1 MPRAAFANG
10 RFPKAQAI
18 VTAPG
23 DDATIY
29 LRASF
34 GILVSHDTGRSWR
47 WLCEQ
52 QLGFSSQWDPPVAA
66 SRGGRLWVALTDGA
80 RTTLDGCA
88 VADVPAL
95 KGELV
100 ADLTTDRDGDR
111 VLAVTSPPGKPAFVW
126 RSDDVAKGGV
136 GFTRLGKGV
145 SGFHFDTLEVAP
157 SNPSRA
163 YLTATPEGPGARA
176 HLFRSDDGGAT
187 IRELAPA
194 LPGDGR
200 LFLASVDP
208 RDPDRL
214 LVRKLSEAGSD
225 VLLSTDGGKT
235 FAVALHMR
243 GAMFG
248 FTRTPDG
255 SAYYAGSGDPK
266 EGLWRSFD
274 RGTTWEPGAKTSVFC
289 LHATAT
295 RLLVCS
301 NPYVPAGYAIAES
314 LDRGATVTPLA
325 TFDDV
330 GGPVQCDAGT
340 ACDEPWPATRAAIAT
355 RAHTGDT
362 SYGAGAIDAGG
373 ALDASSSSSPPTRAP
388 SASACGCALVGVAP
402 DGRAPLWLFGL
413 ALAVAAARARAP
425 RGSRETQR
433 HAEPDHLRVECF
445 IRVRGVVR
453 ARSARTAGNQGDS

>member
-136 GFTRLGKGV
+136 GFTRLG
-145 SGFHFDTLEVAP
+145 
-157 SNPSRA
+157 
-163 YLTATPEGPGARA
+163 
-176 HLFRSDDGGAT
+176 
-187 IRELAPA
+187 
-194 LPGDGR
+194 
-200 LFLASVDP
+200 
-208 RDPDRL
+208 
-214 LVRKLSEAGSD
+214 
-225 VLLSTDGGKT
+225 
-235 FAVALHMR
+235 
-243 GAMFG
+243 
-248 FTRTPDG
+248 
-255 SAYYAGSGDPK
+255 
-266 EGLWRSFD
+266 
-274 RGTTWEPGAKTSVFC
+274 
-289 LHATAT
+289 
-295 RLLVCS
+295 
-301 NPYVPAGYAIAES
+301 
-314 LDRGATVTPLA
+314 
-325 TFDDV
+325 
-330 GGPVQCDAGT
+330 
-340 ACDEPWPATRAAIAT
+340 
-355 RAHTGDT
+355 
-362 SYGAGAIDAGG
+362 
-373 ALDASSSSSPPTRAP
+373 
-388 SASACGCALVGVAP
+388 
-402 DGRAPLWLFGL
+402 
-413 ALAVAAARARAP
+413 
-425 RGSRETQR
+425 
-433 HAEPDHLRVECF
+433 
-445 IRVRGVVR
+445 
-453 ARSARTAGNQGDS
+453 